1 MVEAYLLVNAEA
13 GPRGRAV
20 SREMGAIKGVLSA
33 EDLSG
38 PYDVMV
44 RVEARD
50 LDELAKLV
58 VSKIQTLK
66 GVTRTITCP
75 VVHLQ

>member
-1 MVEAYLLVNAEA
+1 MVEAYVLVNAEA
-13 GPRGRAV
+13 GRVGRAV
-20 SREMGAIKGVLSA
+20 SREIAAIKGVLSA
-33 EDLSG
+33 EDLSA
-38 PYDVMV
+38 PFDVIA

-58 VSKIQTLK
+58 VAKIQTLE